1 MALCP
6 VGTIV
11 IFFRS
16 FIFRLLILPETI
28 GRMAC
33 LTHEAR
39 LNHRT
44 KTDSGFM
51 SGSLPELSPVEVYV
65 IHQMHLA
72 DILFHWATSLAE
84 KQPAFV
90 QSLHKMKAN
99 LLAVKVRIYI
109 GFIWGYYFP
118 SAESEIICGFCI

>member
-11 IFFRS
+11 IFFLS

-28 GRMAC
+28 GRKAC
-33 LTHEAR
+33 LAHEAWF
-39 LNHRT
+39 NHGT

-65 IHQMHLA
+65 IHFMHLA
-72 DILFHWATSLAE
+72 DDFLHSATSLAE
-84 KQPAFV
+84 TKPAFV
-90 QSLHKMKAN
+90 QSLHKMNPHFLDVKA
-99 LLAVKVRIYI
+99 RIPI
-109 GFIWGYYFP
+109 GFIWDYRFSLGRV
-118 SAESEIICGFCI
+118 